1 MQHFGNRQSVVF
13 KSTIF
18 YLNSNFD
25 RSGCGYQHKIFIFCL
40 FCKFMLFY
48 FNARKRE
55 TQETYLWMMFSIP
68 KFACN
73 KQLIPSNTTSFNTS
87 SYLTAECY
95 SSRTNRI
102 VETED
107 YQIPRCAFIWVVFLS
122 ILSIFSFRVKNW
134 HNVRKANIFNIFY

>member
-40 FCKFMLFY
+40 FCNFMLFY
-48 FNARKRE
+48 FNATKRE

-95 SSRTNRI
+95 SVGPIEQWKQKTIRFQDVPSFGSFFVYTI
-102 VETED
+102 
-107 YQIPRCAFIWVVFLS
+107 Y
-122 ILSIFSFRVKNW
+122 IFFQGQKL
-134 HNVRKANIFNIFY
+134 A